1 MPRALPTL
9 VLPALALLPACAA
22 TTAAPPRAGGDGA
35 DTCAHEAL
43 AGFVGQRASAALGAE
58 MLAASG
64 ARTLRWAPP
73 RSALTMDFRA
83 DRLTI
88 SYDDDLLITGARCG

>member
-1 MPRALPTL
+1 
-9 VLPALALLPACAA
+9 
-22 TTAAPPRAGGDGA
+22 
-35 DTCAHEAL
+35 
-43 AGFVGQRASAALGAE
+43 